1 MKAVHFK
8 PASGMRLADEV
19 ANQIK
24 ENILNGNLS
33 LGDRLPPERE
43 LAKTF
48 NTSSVVLREA
58 LHQLQASG
66 LLNIKR
72 GATGGAFIS
81 EPNYSLVSESLS
93 TLLQFGHVSIDQLT
107 EARIALEPEVAGLA
121 ALRRTDEDIEILQR
135 NLDESRALGASSP
148 ERRILHLE
156 FHRLLAAITANP
168 FFIAGV
174 NSIID
179 NLKYNISKAKLGS
192 DAVSETT
199 CHHTDLIQAIV
210 DQDQDLART
219 VMLDHIRQIQTSIS
233 TDCTH

>member
-1 MKAVHFK
+1 MKAVKFK

-19 ANQIK
+19 ANQIR

-33 LGDRLPPERE
+33 VGDRLPPERE

-66 LLNIKR
+66 LLIIRR

-93 TLLQFGHVSIDQLT
+93 TLLQFGRVSIDQLT
-107 EARIALEPEVAGLA
+107 EARIALEPEVARLA
-121 ALRRTDEDIEILQR
+121 ALRRTEGDIEVLQK
-135 NLDESRALGASSP
+135 NLDASNVSGVSST

-156 FHRLLAAITANP
+156 FHRLLATISGNP
-168 FFIAGV
+168 FFVAGV

-179 NLKYNISKAKLGS
+179 NLKYNISKAKLG
-192 DAVSETT
+192 AETVQETT
-199 CHHTDLIQAIV
+199 CYHTDLIQAII
-210 DQDQDLART
+210 DQDQERARA
-219 VMLDHIRQIQTSIS
+219 VMLEHIRQIQTSIIS
-233 TDCTH
+233 S